1 MVVIFAGQHGM
12 GSLELSP
19 NLAGEKRK
27 EREWLKLE
35 GWRNKGRRGMDGGGK
50 GRLSQVK

>member
-1 MVVIFAGQHGM
+1 M

-35 GWRNKGRRGMDGGGK
+35 WWRNKGRRGVDGWRKGK
-50 GRLSQVK
+50 VKSSQVSLMRSSSL